1 MWWNTQP
8 PWTQTAFRGAP
19 RRRPPVGPRV
29 AVRGMR
35 EQRTRRD
42 GRSARG
48 GAPHRA
54 RVGARAVGLRRRD
67 LLARLRPAGLLRL
80 AAGLVTSLSCRGGVL
95 RRRGGRPRA
104 VRGPPDLRPDARL
117 AGSEARSR
125 ARRAGVH
132 VCLPGELALQHLH
145 RVGYRPGPV
154 WPGRVSAARAPDRG
168 GGSAGERAERPG
180 AERPRSGPPPRT
192 L

>member
-29 AVRGMR
+29 AVRGPR
-35 EQRTRRD
+35 DQRTRRD
-42 GRSARG
+42 ERTARG

-54 RVGARAVGLRRRD
+54 RVDARAVGLRRRD
-67 LLARLRPAGLLRL
+67 LLAWLRPAGLLRV
-80 AAGLVTSLSCRGGVL
+80 AAGLVTSFSYGGGDL

-104 VRGPPDLRPDARL
+104 LRRPPDLRPDAL
-117 AGSEARSR
+117 PAGREARAR

-132 VCLPGELALQHLH
+132 VGLPGERALQH
-145 RVGYRPGPV
+145 
-154 WPGRVSAARAPDRG
+154 
-168 GGSAGERAERPG
+168 
-180 AERPRSGPPPRT
+180 
-192 L
+192 